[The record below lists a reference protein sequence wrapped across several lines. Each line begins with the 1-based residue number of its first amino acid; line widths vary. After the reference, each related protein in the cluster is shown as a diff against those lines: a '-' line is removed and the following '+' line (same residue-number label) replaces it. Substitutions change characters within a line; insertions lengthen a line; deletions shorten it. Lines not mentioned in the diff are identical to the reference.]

1 MQDTSLR
8 RKITNPRARHIAPK
22 ASIFIKLSLA
32 LSLLVY
38 HRVVVRC
45 GFAFRL
51 PKNYVRTKNY
61 WKGAKMSRRHFS
73 FVTLLIAV
81 ACLSVGAYAT
91 PIAGAGAVAAH
102 SFTSFGGRVYNS
114 SLSGGASD
122 QGHLTI
128 TTNNS
133 GINIAP
139 HQFSLRVPPPTDSQ
153 TPEPSTLILFGS
165 GLMMVG
171 GAVRRKFRR

>member
-1 MQDTSLR
+1 MIGT
-8 RKITNPRARHIAPK
+8 P
-22 ASIFIKLSLA
+22 LA
-32 LSLLVY
+32 LLPPSCRSALLDV
-38 HRVVVRC
+38 
-45 GFAFRL
+45 RL
-51 PKNYVRTKNY
+51 PKITLEPY
-61 WKGAKMSRRHFS
+61 WKGARMSRLQVS
-73 FVTLLIAV
+73 LVALLITV
-81 ACLSVGAYAT
+81 VCLSVGACAT
-91 PIAGAGAVAAH
+91 PIAGAGAVAPH
-102 SFTSFGGRVYNS
+102 SFSSFGGRVFNS
-114 SLSGGASD
+114 SLSGGGSD

>member
-1 MQDTSLR
+1 MIGSQ
-8 RKITNPRARHIAPK
+8 
-22 ASIFIKLSLA
+22 LA
-32 LSLLVY
+32 LLPPSC
-38 HRVVVRC
+38 RSC
-45 GFAFRL
+45 AFGCA
-51 PKNYVRTKNY
+51 PPQNYVRTKNY
-61 WKGAKMSRRHFS
+61 WKGAKMSRLQVSR
-73 FVTLLIAV
+73 VAVLITV

-91 PIAGAGAVAAH
+91 PIAGAGAVAPH
-102 SFTSFGGRVYNS
+102 SFSSFGGRVYNS
-114 SLSGGASD
+114 SLSGGGSD
-122 QGHLTI
+122 QNHLTI